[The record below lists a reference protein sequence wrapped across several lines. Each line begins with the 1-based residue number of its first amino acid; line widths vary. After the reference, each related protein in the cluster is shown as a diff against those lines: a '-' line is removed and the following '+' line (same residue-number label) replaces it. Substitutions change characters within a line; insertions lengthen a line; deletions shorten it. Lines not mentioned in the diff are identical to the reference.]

1 MQSYKKSLSSKEKII
16 TSVILLFTIH
26 LCITHNVKANLLNDC
41 KWDYNK
47 TTKHTKCHLRTLD
60 ATHGAELLQ
69 EAQGSGKLDIVC
81 DESILFESQLPKKL
95 FRDVSSVSE
104 LAIESCKIL
113 KLPDSAFEGLYGLKK
128 LTVNTKNSEWGTIK
142 SLELHEHA
150 LNGLKQLT
158 TLELT
163 DSNIR
168 VIPDGF
174 YCPLNNLQVL
184 NLTRNRIR
192 STENLGIE
200 CESSSGN
207 INIGGGLK
215 EIHTLD
221 LSWNELRVIPSNWA
235 VTKLRRLQHLY
246 LQHNNISE
254 VNSDMLTGLMALRTL
269 NLSYNNINEISNQMF
284 INSRELREILLQNN
298 DLYELP
304 RGIFHQ
310 LAQLIV
316 LDLSQN
322 MLTSHHINNETF
334 AGLIRLRV
342 LNLSHN
348 SLTRLDA
355 RTFHDLHI
363 LQVLNLRNNSIGY
376 IDERTFEPLY
386 NLFELNLAENRLH
399 TLTDKLFDGLKVLS
413 KLTLNNNLISS
424 IEANVFEKCP
434 DLKELDLS
442 SNQLQDVPEALKYLS
457 DLRTLDLGE
466 NQIVKFSAGAF
477 KNLIQLNGLRLIDN
491 QIENIT
497 KGMFD
502 DLPQLSVLNM
512 AKNRIQSIERG
523 SFDANKEI
531 EAIRLDG
538 NFISDIN
545 GIFSQLSTLLWLN
558 VAENHLVWFDFA
570 FVPKNLKWLDIHGN
584 YIESL
589 SNYYKLQDEIRIK
602 TLDASHNRI
611 SEIGQMNVPNSIE
624 LLFIN
629 NNHIS
634 KIHANAFIDKAN
646 LTRVDMYANSLHKLQ
661 IQQLRIA
668 PSIALKTING
678 SGIVGE
684 KQPLPEFYLGG
695 NPFECDCTMEWLTRI
710 NNFTARQHPR
720 IMDLHVVEC
729 VMPHNRGAPIRPILS
744 VDVSE
749 FVCPYESHCFS
760 LCNCCDQVDCDC
772 DMTCPKNCT
781 CYRDQAW
788 SSNMVDCGNQN
799 SQFLPK
805 RIPADVTELYLDG
818 NNYPELDV
826 ALFRKHSKLRHL
838 FLNASKIEIIRNRT
852 FFGLST
858 LQTLHLHD
866 NKLQKLHG
874 YEFEQLIRLKELNLH
889 NNQLSF
895 IGNQSFSHLKA
906 LQILRIDGNQL
917 KTAWLLQLLP
927 MSLLQQQQQQLQ
939 DVQLKKLSM
948 GRNPW
953 SCRCQFLQE
962 MTQFVADNAIIIQD
976 AQDIYCVEEEG
987 GNTQRELDFNSTTTC
1002 NDYYLSSS
1010 SSGIAHFII
1019 FNDYIPLLIT
1029 MLTTICLLIIFIIL
1043 FVFREPLKMWFF
1055 SHYGFFGPPC
1065 DDPEKLY
1072 DAVVFHS
1079 PKDIDYVIKH
1089 IANEFESGR
1098 PPNLRLCLQYRD
1110 LNEDASYIQ
1119 LLETACASRKIV
1131 ILLTRNFLQTE
1142 WARFDLRRAMHE
1154 ALRGRPY
1161 KLVIIEDSDASLEAE
1176 NDIELVPYLKASGV
1190 ARIRRNDRNFVDK
1203 LRYAMPMEVA
1213 YRGNNYT
1220 LDHMSMPPY
1229 MTQPHH
1235 HHHSMTQPR
1244 QNSIKAYPNC
1254 TATMNGV
1261 MMYHHTTQRQAPPPA
1276 YCPELDET
1284 NYSSATTA
1292 SPSPHP
1298 SRQNILAS
1306 DIHQATSSQP
1316 QLQQQQQQPQLQ
1328 QMNLQN
1334 KHHHHHHNQ
1343 QQRPLSEHIYS
1354 SIDSD
1359 YSTLDC
1365 ENQLL
1370 QPQVQT
1376 PQHQYQSSNDSTTA
1390 LHRPNAA
1397 AASATWRANGNLPN
1411 GQLQQQQQPHVQAYL
1426 V

>member
-1 MQSYKKSLSSKEKII
+1 MLRRNSSTIL
-16 TSVILLFTIH
+16 SVIISVFVAAV
-26 LCITHNVKANLLNDC
+26 CANNQLNDC

-47 TTKHTKCHLRTLD
+47 ITKHTKCFIRTLNL
-60 ATHGAELLQ
+60 THGADLLQ

-81 DESILFESQLPKKL
+81 ENSVVLESQLPKKF
-95 FRDVSSVSE
+95 FRDVSASVNE
-104 LAIESCKIL
+104 LAIDSCKIL
-113 KLPDSAFEGLYGLKK
+113 KLADNSFEGLYGLKK
-128 LTVNTKNSEWGTIK
+128 LTINTKNAEWGVMKT
-142 SLELHEHA
+142 LELHQNA
-150 LNGLKQLT
+150 MNGLKQLT

-192 STENLGIE
+192 STENLGFQLDNE
-200 CESSSGN
+200 CTNNAE
-207 INIGGGLK
+207 

-221 LSWNELRVIPSNWA
+221 LSWNELRVIPENWA
-235 VTKLRRLQHLY
+235 VAKLRRLQHLN

-254 VNSDMLTGLMALRTL
+254 LSSETLTGLLALRTL
-269 NLSYNNINEISNQMF
+269 NLSYNHIDQIPNEMF
-284 INSRELREILLQNN
+284 FNSKELREIHLQNN
-298 DLYELP
+298 ELYELP
-304 RGIFHQ
+304 KGVFHQ
-310 LAQLIV
+310 LKQLLV

-322 MLTSHHINNETF
+322 QLTSHHINNETF
-334 AGLIRLRV
+334 AGLLRLRV

-348 SLTRLDA
+348 ALTRIDSK
-355 RTFHDLHI
+355 TFSDLNI
-363 LQVLNLRNNSIGY
+363 LQVLILKNNSIGY
-376 IDERTFEPLY
+376 IDENAFLPLY

-399 TLTDKLFDGLKVLS
+399 TLNDKLFDGLKVLS
-413 KLTLNNNLISS
+413 KLTLNNNLIS
-424 IEANVFEKCP
+424 IVETNVFEKCP
-434 DLKELDLS
+434 NLKELDLS
-442 SNQLQDVPEALKYLS
+442 SNQLQDVPDALKYLS

-466 NQIVKFSAGAF
+466 NLIVKFRAGAF

-512 AKNRIQSIERG
+512 AKNRIQSIERD

-545 GIFSQLSTLLWLN
+545 GIFSQLSSLLWLN
-558 VAENHLVWFDFA
+558 VAENHLVWFDYA
-570 FVPKNLKWLDIHGN
+570 FVPKNLKWLDVHGN

-589 SNYYKLQDEIRIK
+589 GNYYELQKEIKIK

-611 SEIGQMNVPNSIE
+611 VEIGQMNVPNSIE

-629 NNHIS
+629 NNHIN
-634 KIHANAFIDKAN
+634 KIHANTFVDKVN
-646 LTRVDMYANSLHKLQ
+646 LTRVDMYANALHKLQ
-661 IQQLRIA
+661 MHQLRIA
-668 PSIALKTING
+668 PSIAAKTTVVNG
-678 SGIVGE
+678 SGDQ
-684 KQPLPEFYLGG
+684 QPLPEFYLGG
-695 NPFECDCTMEWLTRI
+695 NPFECDCSMEWLQRI
-710 NNFTARQHPR
+710 NNFTSRQHPK
-720 IMDLHVVEC
+720 IMDLHVIEC
-729 VMPHNRGAPIRPILS
+729 VMPHNRGAPIRPIET
-744 VDVSE
+744 VEITE
-749 FVCPYESHCFS
+749 FVCPYDSHCFS
-760 LCNCCDQVDCDC
+760 LCNCCDQIDCEC
-772 DMTCPKNCT
+772 DMTCPKNCS

-788 SSNMVDCGNQN
+788 TSNMVDCGNHN

-826 ALFRKHSKLRHL
+826 AQFRQHSKLRHL

-858 LQTLHLHD
+858 LLTLHLHD
-866 NKLQKLHG
+866 NKLQKLYG
-874 YEFEQLIRLKELNLH
+874 YEFEQLIKLKELNLH
-889 NNQLSF
+889 NNQLSYV
-895 IGNQSFSHLKA
+895 GNQTFIHLRS

-917 KTAWLLQLLP
+917 TSTWIWQLVPP
-927 MSLLQQQQQQLQ
+927 MNEQKMQRF
-939 DVQLKKLSM
+939 SM

-953 SCRCQFLQE
+953 SCRCTNLQK
-962 MTQFVADNAIIIQD
+962 MTQFVADNALIIQD
-976 AQDIYCVEEEG
+976 AQDIYCIEESNNGEKA
-987 GNTQRELDFNSTTTC
+987 QRELDFNSS
-1002 NDYYLSSS
+1002 LSCSDDNFGSS
-1010 SSGIAHFII
+1010 SSGFVHFIH
-1019 FNDYIPLLIT
+1019 DYIPLLIT
-1029 MLTTICLLIIFIIL
+1029 LLATICLLIVFIIL
-1043 FVFREPLKMWFF
+1043 FIFRDPLKMWFF
-1055 SHYGFFGPPC
+1055 AHYGFFGAPC
-1065 DDPEKLY
+1065 DGPEKLY
-1072 DAVVFHS
+1072 DAVIFHS
-1079 PKDIDYVIKH
+1079 PKDIEYVIKH
-1089 IANEFESGR
+1089 VANEFECGR
-1098 PPNLRLCLQYRD
+1098 PPILRLCLQYRD

-1142 WARFDLRRAMHE
+1142 WARFDLRRAVHE
-1154 ALRGRPY
+1154 SLRGRTY
-1161 KLVIIEDSDASLEAE
+1161 KLVIIEDTDAVHDAE
-1176 NDIELVPYLKASGV
+1176 NDIELLPYFKAPGV
-1190 ARIRRNDRNFVDK
+1190 VRIRRNDRNFVDK

-1220 LDHMSMPPY
+1220 LEHQQHQHHMMTMPSY
-1229 MTQPHH
+1229 IHNGGGSVGSHQQHV
-1235 HHHSMTQPR
+1235 MTQPR
-1244 QNSIKAYPNC
+1244 QNKAYPNC
-1254 TATMNGV
+1254 TATLNGV
-1261 MMYHHTTQRQAPPPA
+1261 MMYHNHNQRQAPPPA

-1284 NYSSATTA
+1284 NYSSATTV

-1298 SRQNILAS
+1298 SRQNILTS
-1306 DIHQATSSQP
+1306 DVHQIQP
-1316 QLQQQQQQPQLQ
+1316 QQQ
-1328 QMNLQN
+1328 NLII
-1334 KHHHHHHNQ
+1334 KHQQ

-1390 LHRPNAA
+1390 LHRPNNNNNMN
-1397 AASATWRANGNLPN
+1397 WRTANGNIPSN
-1411 GQLQQQQQPHVQAYL
+1411 GQQQQHQPHVQAYL

>member
-1 MQSYKKSLSSKEKII
+1 MKNINSFSSTILVV
-16 TSVILLFTIH
+16 TSALFVATFQFAVQ
-26 LCITHNVKANLLNDC
+26 TTEANLLNDC

-47 TTKHTKCHLRTLD
+47 ITKQTKCHLRTLD
-60 ATHGAELLQ
+60 ASHSAELLQ

-95 FRDVSSVSE
+95 FRDIASVSE

-113 KLPDSAFEGLYGLKK
+113 KLPENAFEGLYGLKK
-128 LTVNTKNSEWGTIK
+128 LTVNTKNSEWGSVK
-142 SLELHEHA
+142 ALEVHEHA
-150 LNGLKQLT
+150 LNGLKQLM

-192 STENLGIE
+192 NTENLGIE
-200 CESSSGN
+200 CASSSG
-207 INIGGGLK
+207 GSLQ

-221 LSWNELRVIPSNWA
+221 LSWNELRVIPENWA
-235 VTKLRRLQHLY
+235 VNKLRRLQHLF

-254 VNSDMLTGLMALRTL
+254 LNAEMLIGLSGLHTL
-269 NLSYNNINEISNQMF
+269 NLSYNHIDQIPDQIF
-284 INSRELREILLQNN
+284 AKSRELREILLQNN
-298 DLYELP
+298 ELYELP

-310 LAQLIV
+310 LAQLLV

-322 MLTSHHINNETF
+322 QLTSHHINNETF

-348 SLTRLDA
+348 ALTRIDS
-355 RTFHDLHI
+355 RTFNDLHI

-376 IDERTFEPLY
+376 IDENAFGPLY

-399 TLTDKLFDGLKVLS
+399 TLSDKLFDGLKVLS
-413 KLTLNNNLISS
+413 KLTLNNNLIS
-424 IEANVFEKCP
+424 IVEVNVFEKCP
-434 DLKELDLS
+434 NLKELDLS
-442 SNQLQDVPEALKYLS
+442 SNQLVDVPEALKHLS

-466 NQIVKFSAGAF
+466 NQIVRFSAGAF

-523 SFDANKEI
+523 AFDLNKQI

-545 GIFSQLSTLLWLN
+545 GIFSQLSSLLWLN

-570 FVPKNLKWLDIHGN
+570 FVPKNLKWLDIRGN
-584 YIESL
+584 YIEL
-589 SNYYKLQDEIRIK
+589 LANYYNLQDEIRIK

-611 SEIGQMNVPNSIE
+611 KEIGQMNVPNSIE
-624 LLFIN
+624 MLFIN
-629 NNHIS
+629 NNHIK
-634 KIHANAFIDKAN
+634 KIHANTFIDKSN
-646 LTRVDMYANSLHKLQ
+646 LIRVDLYANSLHKLQ
-661 IQQLRIA
+661 MHQLRIA
-668 PSIALKTING
+668 PSIAAKMSN
-678 SGIVGE
+678 SSNGE

-695 NPFECDCTMEWLTRI
+695 NPFECDCSMEWLTRI
-710 NNFTARQHPR
+710 NNFTSRQHPK
-720 IMDLHVVEC
+720 IMDLHVIEC
-729 VMPHNRGAPIRPILS
+729 IMPHKRGAPIRPIS
-744 VDVSE
+744 TVEISE
-749 FVCPYESHCFS
+749 FVCPYESHCFA

-781 CYRDQAW
+781 CYHDQAW
-788 SSNMVDCGNQN
+788 SSNMVDCGNLS
-799 SQFLPK
+799 SQHLPK

-826 ALFRKHSKLRHL
+826 AQFRKHSKLRHL
-838 FLNASKIEIIRNRT
+838 YLNASRIEIIRNRT

-866 NKLQKLHG
+866 NKIQKLHG

-895 IGNQSFSHLKA
+895 IGNQSFAHLRA

-917 KTAWLLQLLP
+917 TTAWLWQLLP
-927 MSLLQQQQQQLQ
+927 SLNNDLPREQLQ
-939 DVQLKKLSM
+939 KLSL

-953 SCRCQFLQE
+953 SCRCRFLKE
-962 MTQFVADNAIIIQD
+962 MTQFVADNALIIQD
-976 AQDIYCVEEEG
+976 AQDLYCVEEEG
-987 GNTQRELDFNSTTTC
+987 NAQRELDFNSTSSC
-1002 NDYYLSSS
+1002 SDFYLSSS
-1010 SSGIAHFII
+1010 SSGIAHFIL

-1072 DAVVFHS
+1072 DAVIFHS

-1161 KLVIIEDSDASLEAE
+1161 KLVVIEDSDAVHEAE

-1190 ARIRRNDRNFVDK
+1190 KRVRRSDRNFVDK

-1213 YRGNNYT
+1213 YRGSNNYT
-1220 LDHMSMPPY
+1220 LEHQHHMTMPPY
-1229 MTQPHH
+1229 MSQQQFNHH
-1235 HHHSMTQPR
+1235 HHHHPHVMTQPR
-1244 QNSIKAYPNC
+1244 QNSIKAYPIC
-1254 TATMNGV
+1254 TATLNGS
-1261 MMYHHTTQRQAPPPA
+1261 MIYHHSPQRQAPPPA

-1306 DIHQATSSQP
+1306 DVHQTSGAVVQQQAQP
-1316 QLQQQQQQPQLQ
+1316 QQP
-1328 QMNLQN
+1328 NLIIN
-1334 KHHHHHHNQ
+1334 KHHHHHHQ

-1370 QPQVQT
+1370 QPQMQT
-1376 PQHQYQSSNDSTTA
+1376 PQHQYQSSADSTTA
-1390 LHRPNAA
+1390 LHRPT
-1397 AASATWRANGNLPN
+1397 ATWRNNGNVPN
-1411 GQLQQQQQPHVQAYL
+1411 GQQQQQQQQQNPHVQAYL